1 MADDASYMA
10 FLRKANDTTGLS
22 SSSSQKTASL
32 DEPQKSN
39 HPFLPLLNNKL
50 ANLSSKTFIT
60 ETDSDFYAIFIASSA
75 LPSWSETTDVF
86 PNAAD
91 LEGQVDGGR
100 KGKKLS
106 VSEWDPNREY
116 TAVVMAVKDI
126 TKRDSV
132 QVYSIQGRGGRFEI
146 FVLAKM
152 DDGLVGVRAKGVAT

>member
-10 FLRKANDTTGLS
+10 FLHKANDTTGLS

-75 LPSWSETTDVF
+75 LPSWSETMDVF

-91 LEGQVDGGR
+91 LEGQVDGV
-100 KGKKLS
+100 LF
-106 VSEWDPNREY
+106 SETLAD
-116 TAVVMAVKDI
+116 V
-126 TKRDSV
+126 TKRYPDCVSAERIIFMRGKVDRRRETPSGSASPACVRPMLVRSV
-132 QVYSIQGRGGRFEI
+132 NIN
-146 FVLAKM
+146 
-152 DDGLVGVRAKGVAT
+152 

>member
-1 MADDASYMA
+1 MA
-10 FLRKANDTTGLS
+10 FLQKANHITGLS
-22 SSSSQKTASL
+22 STSSQKTASL

-50 ANLSSKTFIT
+50 ANLSSKTFTT
-60 ETDSDFYAIFIASSA
+60 ETDSDFHGIFISSSA
-75 LPSWSETTDVF
+75 LPSWSETADVF
-86 PNAAD
+86 PNAVD
-91 LEGQVDGGR
+91 LEGHVDGGR

-106 VSEWDPNREY
+106 VKEWDPNAAY

-126 TKRDSV
+126 TKRNSV
-132 QVYSIQGRGGRFEI
+132 QVYSVQGIGGRFEI